1 VHVPARLMRAVAP
14 GLVPVSLGLQ
24 GAFTEVPLDMALFHV
39 CIPFTAHR
47 INLRCAGYDSM
58 ICGCPA

>member
-1 VHVPARLMRAVAP
+1 MRAVAP

>member
-1 VHVPARLMRAVAP
+1 MPARLMLAVAP

-24 GAFTEVPLDMALFHV
+24 GAFTEVPLDMALFHI

-47 INLRCAGYDSM
+47 INLR
-58 ICGCPA
+58 